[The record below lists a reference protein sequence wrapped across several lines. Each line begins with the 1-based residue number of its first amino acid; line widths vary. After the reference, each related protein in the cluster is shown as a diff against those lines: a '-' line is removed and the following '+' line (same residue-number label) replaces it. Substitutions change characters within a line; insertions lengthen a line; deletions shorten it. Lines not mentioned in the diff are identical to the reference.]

1 MWAAD
6 RGPAPCTRCGVAA
19 GVAEERQRQRT
30 VAAVSAR
37 RSRGDR
43 RRRIAHSYD
52 GSNQMQQRQ
61 GVGNSNRRFT
71 GRGNVGNDYAVG
83 PGRLAGPTCH

>member
-1 MWAAD
+1 MQQL
-6 RGPAPCTRCGVAA
+6 
-19 GVAEERQRQRT
+19 GVAEERQRRWT

-43 RRRIAHSYD
+43 RQRIAHSCD

-61 GVGNSNRRFT
+61 GVRNSNRRFT
-71 GRGNVGNDYAVG
+71 GRGKVGNEYAMG
-83 PGRLAGPTCH
+83 PRRLAGPTYH